1 MEGIKIG
8 ENQDFE
14 KMREWE
20 RVKKEV
26 EMAGDALGMGIDEG
40 IKETTIALNVSG
52 LPTSSSC
59 EGHWG
64 RGILL
69 PWVKVSAPNEPEE
82 RFEGENEVARNIAE
96 KYGIAEIDVQR
107 ANNEDAWREWRL
119 SVSDRKE
126 TRAHKEWRKE
136 NEKLK
141 EHAKTLLS
149 EFYKDYTAPP
159 AMRLV
164 VCESARGDFY
174 IKSHSKYS
182 GYPLPDKEFSA
193 KEKEKYLLLQENARK
208 EMNSFTK
215 FLREKYFGG

>member
-1 MEGIKIG
+1 MEGIKIS

-20 RVKKEV
+20 RVKKEA
-26 EMAGDALGMGIDEG
+26 EMAGDTLGMGVDEG
-40 IKETTIALNVSG
+40 IKDTVVALNVSG

-69 PWVKVSAPNEPEE
+69 PWIEVSAPGEPEE
-82 RFEGENEVARNIAE
+82 RFEGENEIARNIAG
-96 KYGIAEIDVQR
+96 KYAITEEDVRR

-119 SVSDRKE
+119 AVANREE
-126 TRAHKEWRKE
+126 TGAHKKWRKE

-141 EHAKTLLS
+141 ERAEELLH
-149 EFYKDYTAPP
+149 EFYKDYASLP

-164 VCESARGDFY
+164 VRESASGDFY
-174 IKSHSKYS
+174 IRSRSKHA
-182 GYPLPDKEFSA
+182 GYPLPNKGFST

-215 FLREKYFGG
+215 FLREKYFSG